1 MSTNS
6 TPPFSPTPSA
16 PPALTLLF
24 RQQAVNHIGSRQYGT
39 VLLAS
44 SFSQRFLTLF
54 FMLIIA
60 ALVCFFIFFS
70 TTRKAQCMGV
80 LLPTSGVVR
89 IVPTQVGVVTAI
101 RVKEGQMVEAGDVL
115 FMLSSE
121 RSSTMGSTQ
130 RAVSTLLQ
138 SRRDSFAG
146 ELGKVS
152 LQSRQRIAA
161 SQRRAADL
169 QLEIARLGDQISLQE
184 TRVTLSEQAYRRF
197 EELQKTNFLSAAQL
211 QDKQAELLDQRQR
224 LADIRRTVASSN
236 RDLASTE
243 ADLRDL
249 QVQGQRELAGIE
261 RNISSIEQ
269 DLTESESRREVLV
282 RAPQAGMV
290 TAITGSLGQTVAGNT
305 VLASVL
311 PAGSNLE
318 AEIYAPS
325 RSAGFIRPGMNVRL
339 RYQAY
344 PYQKFGQYRAVVRE
358 VANTAL
364 RPEELGVAGVGSQ
377 GGEPLYRIRL
387 QLEKQGVLAYGK
399 SIPLKSG
406 MLVDA
411 SVELEHRH
419 LYEWVLEPLFS
430 ISGRI

>member
-1 MSTNS
+1 M
-6 TPPFSPTPSA
+6 
-16 PPALTLLF
+16 
-24 RQQAVNHIGSRQYGT
+24 
-39 VLLAS
+39 
-44 SFSQRFLTLF
+44 FLYF
-54 FMLIIA
+54 F
-60 ALVCFFIFFS
+60 C
-70 TTRKAQCMGV
+70 TTRKAQCQGV
-80 LLPTSGVVR
+80 LLPTTGVVR
-89 IVPTQVGVVTAI
+89 IVPTQVGMVTEI
-101 RVKEGQMVEAGDVL
+101 RVKEGQMVKAGDVL

-130 RAVSTLLQ
+130 QAVSTLLQ

-161 SQRRAADL
+161 AQRRATDL
-169 QLEIARLGDQISLQE
+169 QTEIARLGDQISLQQ
-184 TRVTLSEQAYRRF
+184 TRVALAEQAYRRF

-211 QDKQAELLDQRQR
+211 QDKQAELIDQRQR
-224 LADIRRTVASSN
+224 LADIRRAVASSN
-236 RDLASTE
+236 RDLASTG

-261 RNISSIEQ
+261 RSISSIEQ
-269 DLTESESRREVLV
+269 DLTENESRREVLV

-290 TAITGSLGQTVAGNT
+290 TAITGSLGQTVAVNT

-311 PAGSNLE
+311 PAGANLE

-325 RSAGFIRPGMNVRL
+325 RSAGFIRTGMNVLL
-339 RYQAY
+339 RYEAY
-344 PYQKFGQYRAVVRE
+344 PYQKFGQYRALVRE

-364 RPEELGVAGVGSQ
+364 RPEELGISGANAQ

-387 QLEKQGVLAYGK
+387 QLEQQGVLAYGK
-399 SIPLKSG
+399 YMPLKSG
-406 MLVDA
+406 MLVYA

>member
-1 MSTNS
+1 M
-6 TPPFSPTPSA
+6 
-16 PPALTLLF
+16 
-24 RQQAVNHIGSRQYGT
+24 GSRQYGT
-39 VLLAS
+39 VLLVS
-44 SFSQRFLTLF
+44 SVSQCFLTLF
-54 FMLIIA
+54 FTTIIA
-60 ALVCFFIFFS
+60 AVVCFFIFFS
-70 TTRKAQCMGV
+70 TTCKAQCQGV
-80 LLPTSGVVR
+80 LLPTTGVVR

-101 RVKEGQMVEAGDVL
+101 RVKEGQMVKAGDVL

-130 RAVSTLLQ
+130 QAVSTLLQ

-161 SQRRAADL
+161 SQRRATDL
-169 QLEIARLGDQISLQE
+169 QTEIARLGDQISLQQ
-184 TRVTLSEQAYRRF
+184 TRVALADQAYRRF

-224 LADIRRTVASSN
+224 LADIRRAVASSN

-311 PAGSNLE
+311 PAGANLE

-325 RSAGFIRPGMNVRL
+325 RSAGFIRSGMNVLL

-364 RPEELGVAGVGSQ
+364 RPEELGIPGAGAQ

-387 QLEKQGVLAYGK
+387 QLEQQGVLAYGK
-399 SIPLKSG
+399 SMPLKSG